1 MKKKIAKVLCLTM
14 LLVSLASS
22 AVVAAPASVQEC
34 KHEWG
39 SAVFL
44 ETVEEVVNGN
54 HQCTICG
61 LRISLL
67 QKKDVD
73 LSRCKKCNATIKDK
87 VPNGPIYSTHPCY
100 N

>member
-44 ETVEEVVNGN
+44 ETENFF
-54 HQCTICG
+54 
-61 LRISLL
+61 IS
-67 QKKDVD
+67 KK
-73 LSRCKKCNATIKDK
+73 RCISK
-87 VPNGPIYSTHPCY
+87 
-100 N
+100 